1 MKTITKLWILI
12 SILAVLSPLGLII
25 PAHFKAGTAW
35 GEWSA
40 NEIKRLTGYIPQGMD
55 KLSALWKAPM
65 AGAPCVLSA
74 VAGILIIAGI
84 AYLIGKF
91 LARRPQ

>member
-1 MKTITKLWILI
+1 
-12 SILAVLSPLGLII
+12 
-25 PAHFKAGTAW
+25 
-35 GEWSA
+35 
-40 NEIKRLTGYIPQGMD
+40 MD